1 MRGSRRGCV
10 RLRVSSQE
18 WRPSCSRLLALINS
32 MHILCIAGLLLTSIW
47 KSFHMF
53 RALLSSHARF
63 TRFALSIQLQTV
75 LCSFHLIYTSI
86 IKLDLLAQF
95 KMCQAFTT
103 VISTALSLYFFF
115 FFFSL
120 SVLSN
125 IHQMAAVTLLQC
137 LYHMLLAGEAGRIP
151 IAEEFWEKKRIQGIV
166 FFLRGAY

>member
-53 RALLSSHARF
+53 RALLSSHSRF
-63 TRFALSIQLQTV
+63 TRFALSIQLQTM

-86 IKLDLLAQF
+86 FKFDLLAQF

-103 VISTALSLYFFF
+103 VISTALSLYFF

-137 LYHMLLAGEAGRIP
+137 LYHMLLAGEAGGIP
-151 IAEEFWEKKRIQGIV
+151 IAEGFWEKKKEYRV
-166 FFLRGAY
+166 LYFS